1 MKGTSILTVTLLSA
15 FMIPAIQQVAAA
27 SQAIDG
33 VISDT
38 MCGSKHMLH
47 GKTDAE
53 CIQQCLKGKTSFA
66 LVTDKRIYTLV
77 GKPQTLTQFAAKH
90 VLVAGSVKDNTIT
103 VEWVRE
109 MKADMPADMPM

>member
-1 MKGTSILTVTLLSA
+1 
-15 FMIPAIQQVAAA
+15 
-27 SQAIDG
+27 
-33 VISDT
+33 
-38 MCGSKHMLH
+38 MCGSRHMLH

-53 CIQQCLKGKTSFA
+53 CIRQCRKRKISFA

-109 MKADMPADMPM
+109 MKAEMPANMPM